1 MSNIQPP
8 NVDEIKRQSVVRF
21 LAEMQD
27 LRQKI
32 EIEFSSRFDEQKNN
46 FLATSK
52 ESYSPSEISHIFDTI
67 KSLEKEYMR
76 QILTSTSGDGSKI
89 LSKTLSSALSGN
101 LSFSGEATQR
111 IAELEQENTRLK
123 AEMIETTKAYEDE
136 KSQIAEKGV
145 GQIGELNRLQETVDE
160 QKRTI
165 EMYENQVMEHG
176 ESLAQQRIEIE
187 DLQTQVGGFSK
198 EKDQIQQQLTEKAEI
213 IQDNERN
220 TNAMKEQMA
229 SMEKRISQMKSV
241 SSEKIEAET
250 GRLEETLSL
259 ERERADDLEVRYKEA
274 TTAIT
279 NYKEAVE
286 QKDEEIDRLRKTVTD
301 ARANVA
307 SAESEKDGLIKKLQD
322 DLKAVEH
329 QLTDTKDTLDRSE
342 KKVSTFTQDLEGKE
356 KQIDEKDVEIRE
368 LKSQLMDAK
377 ESISSEK
384 SSKETKLQDLL
395 KEKTENKAELT
406 ELKNDIRDLRNS
418 LTEKEKTI
426 AEVSKA
432 QDVIDK
438 DRDAVQEERDKIMVQ
453 FENLKSRIAELETS
467 NSEKDALVKN
477 LTKSLQGVP
486 KFRVFLAIQDIGGD
500 ITLPDLSKI
509 VGQTNDIVKHIITDL
524 KDDGL
529 IKVSKKE
536 NKTYVS
542 KV

>member
-67 KSLEKEYMR
+67 KSLEKEYMK

-89 LSKTLSSALSGN
+89 LSTTLSSALSGN

-123 AEMIETTKAYEDE
+123 AEMIETAKAYEDE

-165 EMYENQVMEHG
+165 EMYEKQVMEHG

-187 DLQTQVGGFSK
+187 DLQTQVGDFSQD
-198 EKDQIQQQLTEKAEI
+198 KDQIQQQLTEKDEL
-213 IQDNERN
+213 IQEHERN
-220 TNAMKEQMA
+220 TNAMKEQMT

-241 SSEKIEAET
+241 SSEKFEAET
-250 GRLEETLSL
+250 GRLEETLNL
-259 ERERADDLEVRYKEA
+259 ERERADDLEVRFKEA
-274 TTAIT
+274 TTAIA
-279 NYKEAVE
+279 NYREAVE

-301 ARANVA
+301 TRASIA
-307 SAESEKDGLIKKLQD
+307 SAESEKDGQIKKLQD

-329 QLTDTKDTLDRSE
+329 QLTDTKDTLDRSD
-342 KKVSTFTQDLEGKE
+342 KKVGTVTQELEGKE
-356 KQIDEKDVEIRE
+356 KQIDEKDNEIRD
-368 LKSQLMDAK
+368 LKSQLTDAK

-395 KEKTENKAELT
+395 KEKTENEAELN
-406 ELKNDIRDLRNS
+406 ELKTEIRDLKNT
-418 LTEKEKTI
+418 LDEKEKTI

-453 FENLKSRIAELETS
+453 FENLKSRIKELETS
-467 NSEKDALVKN
+467 NGEKDALVKN

-509 VGQTNDIVKHIITDL
+509 VGQTNDVVKHIVTDL